1 MTLAVKL
8 AAALAVAL
16 VALPAVVQGAGP
28 IVRTDDGPVQGEAI
42 DGGGAV
48 FRGIPFAAPP
58 VGRLR
63 WRAPQRP
70 RPWTATRTTVAPHAA
85 CPQVPFGDWNRPAAD
100 SSSEDCL
107 FVDVRTPALNGTAKL
122 PVLVWIHGGSNRAG
136 AGGGTVE
143 SRITDHGIVVVSVQ
157 YRLGA
162 LGFLSHPALS
172 REQGG
177 RSGNYG
183 LMDQQAAL
191 RWVQR
196 NIARFGGD
204 PARVTIAGES
214 AGAMDVGLH
223 MLSPDSRGLFAQ
235 AIAESGTAGFGMPP
249 RSLTQNEAIGTL
261 IAKSAGLTTTATA
274 AHLRALPVAT
284 VLRADRTVDVPSLD
298 DDDFIWLQAV
308 VDGAVLPDTPAR
320 LLGAGRVNA
329 APLVIGINAKELTL
343 HGGLPAAATAVRREF
358 GANADSALR
367 LYGLQPG
374 GTPVSDP
381 RLGDVT
387 LQLAND
393 LTFRCPTIAV
403 SNALAR
409 RGGRVWQYQ
418 FDYAPP
424 GGSVSHAS
432 ELGYLFNPPK
442 PGQPPLQYYW
452 VNFVKSGEP
461 HGAGLV
467 RWPRYDQAQRGYM
480 AFDQDGPVAKTG
492 LRRAI
497 CDLRNTP

>member
-1 MTLAVKL
+1 MLALALAL
-8 AAALAVAL
+8 AAT
-16 VALPAVVQGAGP
+16 GP
-28 IVRTDDGPVQGEAI
+28 VVRTDDGPVRGEALA
-42 DGGGAV
+42 GGGAV
-48 FRGIPFAAPP
+48 FRGIPYAAPP
-58 VGRLR
+58 VGPLR

-70 RPWTATRTTVAPHAA
+70 RRWTMPRVVTAPHAA
-85 CPQVPFGDWNRPAAD
+85 CPQVEWGEWNRAAAG
-100 SSSEDCL
+100 SGAEDCL
-107 FVDVRTPALNGTAKL
+107 FVYVRTPMVGPAAKR

-143 SRITDHGIVVVSVQ
+143 SRITDHGLVLVSIQ

-191 RWVQR
+191 GWVRR

-223 MLSPDSRGLFAQ
+223 MLSPGSRGLFHQ
-235 AIAESGTAGFGMPP
+235 AIAESGTAGFGTAP
-249 RSLTQNEAIGTL
+249 RSLAQNEIVGTAIGR
-261 IAKSAGLTTTATA
+261 AAGLPAGATTAQ
-274 AHLRALPVAT
+274 LRDLAVDA
-284 VLRADRTVDVPSLD
+284 VLKADKGVDVPGLD
-298 DDDFIWLQAV
+298 DDSFVWLQAI
-308 VDGAVLPDTPAR
+308 VDGRVLPDTPAH
-320 LLGAGRVNA
+320 LLANGRINP
-329 APLVIGINAKELTL
+329 APLVIGVNARELGL
-343 HGGLPAAATAVRREF
+343 HGGLPGAAATVRREF
-358 GANADSALR
+358 GSQADRALA
-367 LYGLQPG
+367 LYGLQQG

-387 LQLAND
+387 MQLATD
-393 LTFRCPTIAV
+393 LTFRCPAIAV
-403 SNALAR
+403 SNALTAY
-409 RGGRVWQYQ
+409 GGAVWQYQ

-424 GGSVSHAS
+424 GGTVSHAS
-432 ELGYLFNPPK
+432 ELGYLFDAPR
-442 PGQPPLQYYW
+442 PGQPPLQAYW
-452 VNFVKSGEP
+452 VNFVKTGDP
-461 HGAGLV
+461 NRGGLI
-467 RWPRYDQAQRGYM
+467 RWPAYDRDARAYM

-497 CDLRNTP
+497 CDLRATP